1 MTSPPQL
8 GYTAPMPV
16 LMMHSGGAATQQPI
30 AKLAAGVANA
40 LLRLIENWSVLATV
54 APPPVL
60 DERVDPL
67 LAHPDAGLVAFLWG
81 EGAALGLRMP
91 HSSVL
96 SAFITTMALQ
106 LEMRPSQLVVA
117 YTTIEIAAQ
126 RHRELVQRHTVRPL
140 ILCAMVTATQIA
152 YDAKLTLTACV
163 ARLKED
169 LPGLTCAVLREQQAQ
184 LADLIQWRFPIRPA
198 VFHAYSQALANEASA
213 RLGIFVPAPLL
224 PHLW

>member
-1 MTSPPQL
+1 MEPVLQAAADAADPPRAGSLWSPSESPLESPMTSPPQL

-96 SAFITTMALQ
+96 SAFITTMAL
-106 LEMRPSQLVVA
+106 RIPPVA
-117 YTTIEIAAQ
+117 RIITRYNPTYHGNTLSHLRAYAGPPTPAAVAAT
-126 RHRELVQRHTVRPL
+126 L
-140 ILCAMVTATQIA
+140 VTA
-152 YDAKLTLTACV
+152 
-163 ARLKED
+163 
-169 LPGLTCAVLREQQAQ
+169 
-184 LADLIQWRFPIRPA
+184 
-198 VFHAYSQALANEASA
+198 SA
-213 RLGIFVPAPLL
+213 GG
-224 PHLW
+224 